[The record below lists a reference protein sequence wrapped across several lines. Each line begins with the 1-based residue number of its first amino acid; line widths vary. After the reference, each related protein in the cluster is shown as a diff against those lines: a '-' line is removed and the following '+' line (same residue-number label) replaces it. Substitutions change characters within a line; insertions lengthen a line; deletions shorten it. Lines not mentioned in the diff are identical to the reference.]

1 MSRRQNAAYLHL
13 EVERFCYSLQFKG
26 LTVCK
31 SNCKVVRLRRSIK
44 RQNAGWVHL
53 NWIVIAFEFR
63 FE

>member
-1 MSRRQNAAYLHL
+1 MSRRQNAVFFLHL

-31 SNCKVVRLRRSIK
+31 SNCNIGRLRRNIR

-53 NWIVIAFEFR
+53 NWIVIAF
-63 FE
+63 